1 MFFSNE
7 MNSETPKCV
16 LLADRHHGLIE
27 GIHGLLETTF
37 ETVVM
42 VANEHS
48 LMETAE
54 RMRPDVIVADLSLVV
69 ASGFGWLRRLLA
81 QSPASKVIL
90 LSVHDESAVVKS
102 ALQAGASGFVL
113 KRTIAS
119 DLLTAVDAVLAGERY
134 VSPAIP

>member
-1 MFFSNE
+1 

-42 VANEHS
+42 VADEHS

-119 DLLTAVDAVLAGERY
+119 DLLTAVDAVLIGERY
-134 VSPAIP
+134 ISPAIP